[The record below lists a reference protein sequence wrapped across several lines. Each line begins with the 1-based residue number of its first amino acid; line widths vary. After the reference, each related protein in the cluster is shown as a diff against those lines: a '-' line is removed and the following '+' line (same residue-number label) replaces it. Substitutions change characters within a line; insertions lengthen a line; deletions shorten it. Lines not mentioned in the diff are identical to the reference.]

1 MLEKPKI
8 NEKEAVVG
16 PFLKRP
22 FRLSVVDHI
31 VVWDNC
37 RDALVMLSTYMH
49 AAAAKKWPEL
59 SFSKIFYS
67 GVVFKVDF
75 VIPNNDDGAI
85 FQLTLWE
92 SNSKAFVLHFDQNH

>member
-37 RDALVMLSTYMH
+37 RDALVMLSTYMRTRLLKSGQNFQFRKFSIQ
-49 AAAAKKWPEL
+49 A
-59 SFSKIFYS
+59 SFSRS
-67 GVVFKVDF
+67 
-75 VIPNNDDGAI
+75 
-85 FQLTLWE
+85 TL
-92 SNSKAFVLHFDQNH
+92 

>member
-49 AAAAKKWPEL
+49 AAAKNFHFRKFSIQA
-59 SFSKIFYS
+59 SFSRS
-67 GVVFKVDF
+67 
-75 VIPNNDDGAI
+75 
-85 FQLTLWE
+85 TL
-92 SNSKAFVLHFDQNH
+92 